1 MNESRFLVTGFFIVK
16 NRMNTIKELIEV
28 GSTRLAQC
36 GSVSPR
42 LDAEVL
48 LASVLNCARITFYS
62 DPQKAVSFE
71 DAEEYRSRIDRRAAL
86 EPVAY
91 ITGEKEFMGLVFHVS
106 PDVLIPRPDT
116 ESLVEAILEKVIPQI
131 RQDTAKPRML
141 DLCTGSGAIGLSL
154 KFFDPSAVVTL
165 TDISG
170 RALKVAAENARN
182 LGFSNITM
190 VESDLFKGLSKI
202 EPFDLIVSNPPYIP
216 DGIIPTLQRD
226 IVDYEPMLALSG
238 GVTGYDL
245 YERIAREAGPYLRKG
260 GAIVLEVGNAQ
271 EVRVAELLEAQGFG
285 AITMVPDLTGAV
297 RGVVA
302 WKE

>member
-1 MNESRFLVTGFFIVK
+1 MNESRFLVTDFFIVK
-16 NRMNTIKELIEV
+16 NRMNTIKELIKV

-48 LASVLNCARITFYS
+48 LASILDCPRITFYT
-62 DPQKAVSFE
+62 DPSRTVSVE
-71 DAEEYRSRIDRRAAL
+71 DAEEYQRRIDRRAAL

-91 ITGEKEFMGLVFHVS
+91 IIGKKEFMGLTFKVS
-106 PDVLIPRPDT
+106 SDVLIPRPDT
-116 ESLVEAILEKVIPQI
+116 ESLVEAILESVIPKI
-131 RQDTAKPRML
+131 KQDTSHLRVL
-141 DLCTGSGAIGLSL
+141 DLCTGSGAIGLTL
-154 KFFDPSAVVTL
+154 KFFVSSAAVSL
-165 TDISG
+165 SDSSDK
-170 RALKVAAENARN
+170 ALKVAEENAQAICM
-182 LGFSNITM
+182 SNITM
-190 VESDLFKGLSKI
+190 VESDLFESLSPG

-216 DGIIPTLQRD
+216 DGVIPTLQKD

-245 YERIAREAGPYLRKG
+245 YERITREAGLYLRKG
-260 GAIVLEVGNAQ
+260 GAIVLEVGNDQ
-271 EVRVAELLEAQGFG
+271 ETRVAELLEKQGFR

>member
-1 MNESRFLVTGFFIVK
+1 MNESRFLVTDFFIVK
-16 NRMNTIKELIEV
+16 NRMNTIKELIKV

-48 LASVLNCARITFYS
+48 LASILDCPRITFYT
-62 DPQKAVSFE
+62 DPSRTVSVE
-71 DAEEYRSRIDRRAAL
+71 DAEEYQRRIDRRAAL

-91 ITGEKEFMGLVFHVS
+91 IIGKKEFMGLTFKVS
-106 PDVLIPRPDT
+106 SDVLIPRPDT
-116 ESLVEAILEKVIPQI
+116 ESLVEAILESVIPKI
-131 RQDTAKPRML
+131 KQDTSHLRVL
-141 DLCTGSGAIGLSL
+141 DLCTGSGAIGLTL
-154 KFFDPSAVVTL
+154 KFFVSSAAVTL
-165 TDISG
+165 TDISDK
-170 RALKVAAENARN
+170 ALKVAEENAQA
-182 LGFSNITM
+182 LSISNITM
-190 VESDLFKGLSKI
+190 VESDLFESLSPG

-216 DGIIPTLQRD
+216 DGVIPTLQKD

-245 YERIAREAGPYLRKG
+245 YERITREAGLYLRKG

-271 EVRVAELLEAQGFG
+271 ETRVAELLEKQGFR